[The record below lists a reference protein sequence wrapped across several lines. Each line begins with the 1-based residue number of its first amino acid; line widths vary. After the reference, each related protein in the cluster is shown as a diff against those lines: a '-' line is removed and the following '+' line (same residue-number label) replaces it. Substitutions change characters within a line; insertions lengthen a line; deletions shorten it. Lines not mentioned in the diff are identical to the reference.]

1 MWKNSGLGQYVS
13 DAFMLSVSLSAKRFS
28 TKQAWS
34 VLSFGL
40 GKLNVNIIVVKFWS
54 KKGYFIAL

>member
-13 DAFMLSVSLSAKRFS
+13 DAFMLSVSFSAKRFS

-34 VLSFGL
+34 VLSFGH
-40 GKLNVNIIVVKFWS
+40 GKLNVNSVVLKFWS
-54 KKGYFIAL
+54 RQA